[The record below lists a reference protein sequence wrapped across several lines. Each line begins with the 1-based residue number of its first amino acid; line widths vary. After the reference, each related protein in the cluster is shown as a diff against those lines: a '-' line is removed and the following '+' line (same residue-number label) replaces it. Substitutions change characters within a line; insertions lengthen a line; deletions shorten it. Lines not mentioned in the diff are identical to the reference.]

1 MAKTKIVQVYDLKD
15 PYFGHD
21 ISHKGEEIAKV
32 FAYYAKKD
40 YEDHQGWTKFSYR
53 HWSGY
58 EEDVKIR
65 ISQVLLDE
73 RNNCYIEMEATADIL
88 DHYWPTPYE
97 LIDRRYIGSSS
108 SNFIPDNFTKVLYD

>member
-1 MAKTKIVQVYDLKD
+1 MAKTKIVEVHDLRD
-15 PYFGHD
+15 PFFGRTVTREG
-21 ISHKGEEIAKV
+21 SEIAKV

-40 YEDHQGWTKFSYR
+40 YEDHLGWKTFSYR

-65 ISQVLLDE
+65 ISQVLLDKTYS
-73 RNNCYIEMEATADIL
+73 CYVEMEATSDIL

-97 LIDRRYIGSSS
+97 LIDRRYIGTSSS
-108 SNFIPDNFTKVLYD
+108 DFIPDNFIKVLYD